1 MHGSEN
7 EAKCR
12 VRCHTRMC
20 RYRGQT
26 KDSSLYTLANVS
38 IALCEGEYRYFG
50 NGLGEPCSA
59 RWHTLLNT
67 SPRTATV
74 ASIVDRFEKTHH
86 VYYVVGLH
94 DDTLFCHGDREAV
107 ARGTWNET
115 STWEWLQAAQD
126 LEHSARSECNHPG
139 NGSRG
144 RLRIS

>member
-86 VYYVVGLH
+86 VYYVVVLH
-94 DDTLFCHGDREAV
+94 DDTLFCHGDREKLLREG
-107 ARGTWNET
+107 RGMR
-115 STWEWLQAAQD
+115 QV
-126 LEHSARSECNHPG
+126 RG
-139 NGSRG
+139 NGFKPPRIWSTLQDRNAIIQATG
-144 RLRIS
+144 LRAD